1 MSENKEN
8 FAEEVIKDTENQVNA
23 ANAETEGT
31 ETTENTI
38 EIEPQAVVEL
48 TVEEKLAEAN
58 DKYVRLYAEFDNFRR
73 RTSKERI
80 DLFKTANQEMILAVI
95 PILDD
100 FDRATQAFGTATDI
114 ESVKEGVN
122 LIHTKLKNILTQ
134 KGLKEME
141 AIGQT
146 FDVEIHEAI
155 TNIPAPAPE
164 MVDKIIDQM
173 EKGYTLNDKVIRF
186 AKVIVGV

>member
-23 ANAETEGT
+23 ENAETEGT